1 MMKWSAEAKVGGFTL
16 AGLIVFGVVIVQL
29 SHTVL
34 FGKDG
39 FHVTGYFQEVEG
51 IEPGNPIRYAGV
63 DVGRVDGISVEKG
76 EAVLRLRFYEGS
88 EVPKDADFSIQTS
101 SVMGGRYV
109 RVSGGH
115 LAAGTLADGMAVHGK
130 AAPGFDTAMSKVD
143 KLADSAQKLLD
154 GLNAVA
160 SDKASQDHMKGTL
173 SNVDTITQNLAVM
186 TAEGIE
192 IARNV
197 DAMTAQ
203 MNAMLGDINRDG
215 QAGAQVRTILDN
227 MAVTSENAKELS
239 FKAKDLSGKLDN
251 AVSGF
256 QSGFSLSGEGELL
269 YNTTDH
275 EFSPNFSLRF
285 GQEKFVR
292 FGVESVG
299 DDSKINAQYGISRQG
314 FDYYGGLI
322 RGKVGAGAQY
332 SSGKWRIGADLYDPN
347 DLSFRFKGGY
357 EVYPDVYAM
366 YQTIQPESRQGGG
379 HYIGLSYTY

>member
-1 MMKWSAEAKVGGFTL
+1 MRWSTEAKVGGFTL
-16 AGLIVFGVVIVQL
+16 AGLIAFAVIIVQL
-29 SHTVL
+29 SHVVL

-63 DVGRVDGISVEKG
+63 EVGRVDGISVEKG

-109 RVSGGH
+109 RVSGGN
-115 LAAGTLADGMAVHGK
+115 LAGGELADGMSIHGA
-130 AAPGFDTAMSKVD
+130 AAPGFDSAMSKVD

-160 SDKASQDHMKGTL
+160 ADKSSQDHMKGTL
-173 SNVDTITQNLAVM
+173 ANVDTITQNLAVM
-186 TAEGIE
+186 TAQGIE

-203 MNAMLGDINRDG
+203 MNAMMGDINRDG

-239 FKAKDLSGKLDN
+239 FKAKDLSGKLDSTM
-251 AVSGF
+251 SGF
-256 QSGFSLSGEGELL
+256 QSGFQLSGEGEML
-269 YNTTDH
+269 YNTTAH
-275 EFSPNFSLRF
+275 EFSPNFSLQF
-285 GQEKFVR
+285 GKEKFVR
-292 FGVESVG
+292 FGVEAVG
-299 DDSKINAQYGISRQG
+299 DDSKFNAQYGMSQG
-314 FDYYGGLI
+314 PLSYYGGLV
-322 RGKVGAGAQY
+322 RGKVGAGAAY
-332 SSGKWRIGADLYDPN
+332 SMDKWRFGADLYDPN
-347 DLSFRFKGGY
+347 DLTFRFKGGY
-357 EVYPDVYAM
+357 EIYPDIYAV
-366 YQTIQPESRQGGG
+366 YQTIQPESRPGGG
-379 HYIGLSYTY
+379 HYIGLSYNY